1 MNAYKKSIRMLLQ
14 LAVLFVAISAI
25 DVYMPEKFLLRK
37 PSTLCL
43 AALALALMLYFYE
56 RIIDKLTRNYL
67 VSVAGMIAFWMLLRG
82 AKYIA
87 FEESE
92 TIARHI
98 WYLYYLPAMMIPQLS
113 LYAAVSVGTAEKK
126 TYPKVLRLTTI
137 FTVILILL
145 MLTNDL
151 HEWAFRFQ
159 PDFAG
164 WDSNYSRGPLFSVV
178 YAWSYI
184 LALAVVI
191 ILFHRCRLSSSRRL
205 IWVPIVPAA
214 FGVIYTLLYVENLWP
229 RVNGD
234 LFGEFPEAVAF
245 TVAGIWLGI
254 ITIGLIPSNTG
265 YGKLFELSD
274 LAAQIA
280 DRSYRVIYRSA
291 EAAALTKA
299 QLSSVTTVMLDDN
312 TRLHRKAVSGG
323 FVYWQDDITQL
334 NHINAELAEMGE
346 HLAEETELLRLE
358 NELHEERAIIEARSR
373 TYDII
378 AAEVLPQSRKIAAL
392 CAEAE
397 RDPPRFDGNM
407 KAVCLLGAYIKRY
420 ANLSLIAADHTGV
433 ETEELYL
440 AISESLRQLDNMG
453 IPTNSVPPQSKSLP
467 SQAAVSAYAL
477 FEELL
482 ERALPSLQGVNMT
495 FAERELKLTLEGA
508 AITLPAGCGA
518 LLTVEDG
525 SSYIR
530 LPFRKEGAPV

>member
-334 NHINAELAEMGE
+334 NRINAELAEIGG

-397 RDPPRFDGNM
+397 RDPSRFDGNM

-420 ANLSLIAADHTGV
+420 ANLSLIAADHTEV

-440 AISESLRQLDNMG
+440 AISESLR
-453 IPTNSVPPQSKSLP
+453 
-467 SQAAVSAYAL
+467 
-477 FEELL
+477 
-482 ERALPSLQGVNMT
+482 
-495 FAERELKLTLEGA
+495 
-508 AITLPAGCGA
+508 
-518 LLTVEDG
+518 
-525 SSYIR
+525 
-530 LPFRKEGAPV
+530 